1 MAADASERERCAIIT
16 TPGRHYC
23 SNGTARFLGGI
34 QTYSI
39 SASVTRLKSN
49 FLSTHKQR
57 SRTVKCM
64 TDSFKIIFCRYSI
77 NGGIIFLY
85 LDKLKTF
92 FLKSHYHINIK
103 VCFWKIVSSMHPL
116 FDLNLHLYLEVTI
129 KRGIE
134 EEHVLNRMICTVE
147 FTSLST
153 MSCPCFINKDRSVLA
168 LTELITN
175 QAYFTSVRLSLK
187 TT

>member
-16 TPGRHYC
+16 TTGRHYC

-92 FLKSHYHINIK
+92 FLKRSLPYKHKSMFLEDCIFHAS
-103 VCFWKIVSSMHPL
+103 IV
-116 FDLNLHLYLEVTI
+116 
-129 KRGIE
+129 
-134 EEHVLNRMICTVE
+134 
-147 FTSLST
+147 
-153 MSCPCFINKDRSVLA
+153 
-168 LTELITN
+168 
-175 QAYFTSVRLSLK
+175 
-187 TT
+187 

>member
-16 TPGRHYC
+16 TTGRHYC

-92 FLKSHYHINIK
+92 FFKSHYHINIK
-103 VCFWKIVSSMHPL
+103 VCFWKIVSSMHP
-116 FDLNLHLYLEVTI
+116 
-129 KRGIE
+129 
-134 EEHVLNRMICTVE
+134 
-147 FTSLST
+147 
-153 MSCPCFINKDRSVLA
+153 
-168 LTELITN
+168 
-175 QAYFTSVRLSLK
+175 
-187 TT
+187 